1 MYIDPL
7 QIILQSQ
14 RGTEQRSI
22 HIGRVAGARFSSRDV
37 ENTRRELDQQL
48 ARDGRLTGATRTN
61 PSFYRIG
68 RYLLTQASEFEVQGP
83 LTGGEAEAMAIHC
96 DDDILITVGSD
107 QCAREL
113 DPLFLYG
120 GASPFLDSAVEKAK
134 ELHLPETVSEGIGDG
149 MMIRL
154 HDPILQRTIEHTF
167 YPDPLGD
174 DLSEKSK

>member
-22 HIGRVAGARFSSRDV
+22 HIGRVAGDRFSSRYV
-37 ENTRRELDQQL
+37 ESTRRELDQQL
-48 ARDGRLTGATRTN
+48 APDGRLTGATRTN

-68 RYLLTQASEFEVQGP
+68 RYLLTQASEFEVQEP

-107 QCAREL
+107 QCDCEL

-134 ELHLPETVSEGIGDG
+134 
-149 MMIRL
+149 
-154 HDPILQRTIEHTF
+154 
-167 YPDPLGD
+167 
-174 DLSEKSK
+174 